1 MGAPAGEG
9 ESEDEREGD
18 YEGEREDEREGDY
31 EGEREREGDYERERE
46 GDYEGEREREGD
58 YEGEREREGDYEGER
73 EGGRIGWCDMA
84 KSSPFAYSCFSLEA
98 RSKARYSSGVI
109 FKCRAG
115 PPIFRA

>member
-31 EGEREREGDYERERE
+31 EGEREREGDYE
-46 GDYEGEREREGD
+46 GEREREGD
-58 YEGEREREGDYEGER
+58 YERER